1 MPDDLS
7 AAVGDGGGVAPNS
20 GDGAGASAS
29 PEGGAETSNGA
40 QSQDAEFLK
49 RLESLDPAGLPEPL
63 RRRLEL
69 PFNQEFTRQR
79 QAQAEIQNRT
89 MAVLD
94 RLTERLA
101 AQGTQPT
108 ESQRKALSDRIA
120 QGDLSAVDSLMDH
133 IVQERVRPIESAQA
147 LRDAVESAQS
157 LHPYVKAKEQEIA
170 GLINGDPVL
179 KAMATAENFKFA
191 PQVLAGL
198 ALQIENAELKAKLG
212 ETPKQIEAAKK
223 AAIEAFKKES
233 MGVPTSTTRAGTTSG
248 RAGGPTEATTVMSAA
263 QKAWVQMGNSPDT
276 FR

>member
-1 MPDDLS
+1 MSDELS
-7 AAVGDGGGVAPNS
+7 AAIGDGSAAAPA
-20 GDGAGASAS
+20 GDSAGTVSS
-29 PEGGAETSNGA
+29 PEGGAEASNGA
-40 QSQDAEFLK
+40 PAHDAEFLK

-63 RRRLEL
+63 RRKLEL

-79 QAQAEIQNRT
+79 QAQAEVQNRT

-94 RLTERLA
+94 KLTERLA
-101 AQGTQPT
+101 SQGTQPT
-108 ESQRKALSDRIA
+108 ESQRKLLSERIA
-120 QGDLSAVDSLMDH
+120 QGDLSAVDALMEN

-147 LRDAVESAQS
+147 LRDAVETAQT

-170 GLINGDPVL
+170 QIINGDPTL
-179 KAMATAENFKFA
+179 KAMATANNFKFA

-233 MGVPTSTTRAGTTSG
+233 MGVPTTTTRAGTTSG
-248 RAGGPTEATTVMSAA
+248 KASGPAEATTVMSAA
-263 QKAWVQMGNSPDT
+263 QKAWIQMGNSLDT